1 MCISFVQHFCFVG
14 EKPSK
19 RAIQIG
25 ATWENGKLAGKTL
38 KDALVACGLDPAEQ
52 MYLNLFNEDLTI
64 NLRYSN
70 LAFAMQL
77 VDKWTVVA
85 MGKRVDRE
93 LTALNIK
100 HISIVHPAAR
110 GKIRK
115 TELYQAQ
122 LAEQLGITFK
132 KNEVA

>member
-1 MCISFVQHFCFVG
+1 MRHFVFVG
-14 EKPSK
+14 EKPSE
-19 RAIQIG
+19 RALKIG

-38 KDALVACGLDPAEQ
+38 KDALVAFGFDPAEQ
-52 MYLNLFNEDLTI
+52 MYLNLFNADMSV

-70 LAFAMQL
+70 IAFAMQF
-77 VDKWTVVA
+77 VENWTVVA

-93 LTALNIK
+93 LTHQQVK

-115 TELYQAQ
+115 TELYQAH
-122 LAEQLGITFK
+122 LAEKLLSKGEQ
-132 KNEVA
+132 